1 MKSYDV
7 VAFGEPLQP
16 REKDAPQPKGTEVVL
31 RVAAAGVC
39 HSDLHMWEGYYDLGE
54 GKRLNVVDRGVSPP
68 FTMGHEVVGEV
79 VALGYDAKNIA
90 VGDVRLVYPWI
101 GCGACPA
108 CKRGTENL
116 CRKPNCIGIHRPGGY
131 ATHILVPH
139 PRYLIDIA
147 PLTPEE
153 AAPFACSGLTAYG
166 AIMKLGAQVH
176 EAPVAIIG
184 AGGVGLMAISLIK
197 ALGGAGAISVDISAQ
212 KREAALAAG
221 ARTAIDGNAPNAG
234 EQLAAASPDGLM
246 AVIDFVGS
254 TSTANLALGALA
266 RGGTYIA
273 VGLYG
278 GTLKMPLPYIPM
290 RALTIQGSYTGS
302 LAQLEEL
309 MVLARRGDVPPLP
322 VSPSRLS
329 DVNNVLHN
337 LHEGRVI
344 GRAVVVP

>member
-1 MKSYDV
+1 MRSYDV

-16 REKDAPQPKGTEVVL
+16 REKDAPQPRGTEVLL

-39 HSDLHMWEGYYDLGE
+39 HSDLHMWEGHYDLGE
-54 GKRLNVVDRGVSPP
+54 GKRLHVVDRGVSPP
-68 FTMGHEVVGEV
+68 FTMGHEVAGEV
-79 VALGYDAKNIA
+79 VALGYDAKGVA
-90 VGDVRLVYPWI
+90 VGDMRLVFPWI
-101 GCGACPA
+101 GCGVCPA
-108 CKRGTENL
+108 CQRGTENL

-131 ATHILVPH
+131 ATHVLVPH
-139 PRYLIDIA
+139 PRYLIEIA

-166 AIMKLGAQVH
+166 AIMKLGPLVH

-197 ALGGAGAISVDISAQ
+197 ALGGAGAISVDISPQ
-212 KREAALAAG
+212 KRAAALGAG
-221 ARTAIDGNAPNAG
+221 AIAAIDGAAPHAG
-234 EQLAAASPDGLM
+234 AQLAAAAPDGLM

-254 TSTANLALGALA
+254 TGTADLALGALA

-309 MVLARRGDVPPLP
+309 MLLARRGDVPPPP
-322 VSPSRLS
+322 VASSPLNE
-329 DVNNVLHN
+329 VNAVLHN